1 MVTEVFPIMVTE
13 IYMAVIT
20 EDTLGTITV
29 ITVAVIWAL
38 AMGFIQDILSAKAKR
53 LMEDRKGQVIFHQA
67 GIVL

>member
-1 MVTEVFPIMVTE
+1 MVME
-13 IYMAVIT
+13 IYMEVIMA
-20 EDTLGTITV
+20 DTLGTITV
-29 ITVAVIWAL
+29 ITVVIMAAVIWAL